1 MNWALDKRA
10 GLQIGL
16 CKAKLMES
24 LRSSAQVWLG
34 FRRRVSRRIISLIL
48 VGLLTACRTVEPV
61 QSMDFSAPGWKVQ
74 HGQAVW
80 RPVGAQD
87 IAGELMVA
95 TRADGCAFVQFSK
108 PPITLVTTQRT
119 AEHWVAHFPPNRQV
133 NGTGPAPE
141 RIIWL
146 HLTEFLGRAKAGPP
160 WKWEQHNAQ
169 TWRLENGRTGESL
182 EGYLAP

>member
-1 MNWALDKRA
+1 
-10 GLQIGL
+10 
-16 CKAKLMES
+16 MES
-24 LRSSAQVWLG
+24 LRSSARAWLG
-34 FRRRVSRRIISLIL
+34 LRTRVSSSIVLLIWAD
-48 VGLLTACRTVEPV
+48 LLTACHTVEPV
-61 QSMDFSAPGWKVQ
+61 QSMDFSAPGWKVL

-80 RPVGAQD
+80 RPAGAQD
-87 IAGELMVA
+87 IAGELLVA
-95 TRADGCAFVQFSK
+95 TWADGSAFVQFSK

-133 NGTGPAPE
+133 SGTGPAPE

-146 HLTEFLGRAKAGPP
+146 HLTEFLDRATAGPP
-160 WKWEQHNAQ
+160 WKWERHNAQ